1 MKTQNIILS
10 TLGLFLSVVSFAGAQ
25 ITDVFSAEL
34 SVYGLIVKL
43 QYLFWAIAVAVFFWG
58 LVKFM
63 TNAGDTAAHEKGK
76 EFIVWGIISFV
87 VLVSIWGIVQLIAGD
102 TLGYT
107 SSPVDYIDKNGVV
120 ISSS

>member
-1 MKTQNIILS
+1 MKTQNILSILV
-10 TLGLFLSVVSFAGAQ
+10 LFFSAVSLAGAQ
-25 ITDVFSAEL
+25 VTDIFSAEL
-34 SVYGLIVKL
+34 SIYDLIVKL

-87 VLVSIWGIVQLIAGD
+87 VLVSVWGLVQLIAGD
-102 TLGYT
+102 ILGYT
-107 SSPVDYIDKNGVV
+107 SSPVYYRDKTGTIVL
-120 ISSS
+120 